1 MGVHVVRKR
10 VRRALSKSNLPGVDY
25 TVNPYIGC
33 AHGCV
38 YCYARLY
45 SPSDVRERWGE
56 VVVVKEN
63 IDKLREIRRKVDGRV
78 VLSTI
83 TDPYQPIENKER
95 LTRKILQILL
105 NSGCRVGIQTKSNL
119 VLRDIDL
126 LAQNTEMV
134 DVGFTITTTDEKLA
148 AKIEPNAPLPVKRV
162 KALEKL
168 SSEGIKT
175 WIFLGPIIPGVDED
189 EIAGIVDIARA
200 TGSTLYYDR
209 FRVKG
214 FMREGVVREL
224 AEKARGINWRDMEK
238 RIQEICKKRGVN
250 CVSAFGRV

>member
-1 MGVHVVRKR
+1 MGVCVIRKR
-10 VRRALSKSNLPGVDY
+10 VKKALSKSNLPGVDY

-45 SPSDVRERWGE
+45 SPGIGERWGE

-63 IDKLREIRRKVDGRV
+63 IDKLREIRRRVDGRI

-83 TDPYQPIENKER
+83 TDPYQPVEKEEE
-95 LTRKILQILL
+95 LTRKVLQILL

-126 LAQNTEMV
+126 LAQNVEIV

-162 KALEKL
+162 RALERL
-168 SSEGIKT
+168 SEEGIKT
-175 WIFLGPIIPGVDED
+175 WIFLGPVIPGLDED
-189 EIAGIVDIARA
+189 EIASIVDIARA
-200 TGSTLYYDR
+200 TRSTLYYDK

-214 FMREGVVREL
+214 FMKEGVVREL
-224 AEKARGINWRDMEK
+224 AEKAREVNWRDVEK
-238 RIQEICKKRGVN
+238 KIQEICEKMGVN